1 MGTLKIISWN
11 IQQGGGSRIM
21 PLALALINGLYDII
35 VLCEFKNNANGLK
48 IRELL
53 LENGYLFQSNTD
65 SKSEDN
71 SVLIASKHSSSTTLY
86 PDADPVFSQNII
98 TSHFSAF
105 SVMGV
110 YLPHKKKHHLLPFIT
125 TKIAETQIPFIV
137 TGDYNIGHNYVDQ
150 KGDSFWYQAEL
161 QAFEKTGMVDAFRH
175 IHQKKEEYSW
185 FSHQGNGYRY
195 DHTYVH
201 ESLLPI
207 VKNCYYLHEWRQN
220 KLSDHSPMVL
230 ELG

>member
-1 MGTLKIISWN
+1 MLKIISWN
-11 IQQGGGSRIM
+11 IQQGGGSRLFPITENII
-21 PLALALINGLYDII
+21 AGHYDIV
-35 VLCEFKNNANGLK
+35 VLSEFKNNANGLK
-48 IRELL
+48 IREILL
-53 LENGYLFQSNTD
+53 KNGYLFQSITKANSD
-65 SKSEDN
+65 EN
-71 SVLIASKHSSSTTLY
+71 SVLIASKHSSTATLY
-86 PDADPVFSQNII
+86 TEADPFYSQNII
-98 TSHFSAF
+98 TSNFSAF

-110 YLPHKKKHHLLPFIT
+110 YLPHKKKHNLLPYIT
-125 TKIAETQIPFIV
+125 AKIAETQTPFIV
-137 TGDYNIGHNYVDQ
+137 TGDYNIGHNFIDQ
-150 KGDSFWYQAEL
+150 KGDSFWYQSEL
-161 QAFEKTGMVDAFRH
+161 QAFEKSGMIDAFRH